1 MSNEHQEV
9 DCGDV
14 IEAVYLYLDG
24 ELDADSLNHIRQHL
38 DDCSPCLR
46 EYGIER
52 EVKILIAR
60 SCSERAPAELR
71 TSVVDQIRIVQT
83 EMTHVEFRPE

>member
-1 MSNEHQEV
+1 MSGEHDV

-24 ELDADSLNHIRQHL
+24 ELDGESLDHIRQHL
-38 DDCSPCLR
+38 DECSPCLR

-52 EVKILIAR
+52 EVKVLIAR
-60 SCSERAPAELR
+60 SCAESAPQALR
-71 TSVVDQIRIVQT
+71 NSVVNQIRIVQT
-83 EMTHVEFRPE
+83 EMTQVEFRPE

>member
-1 MSNEHQEV
+1 MSHEAHDV

-14 IEAVYLYLDG
+14 LEAVYLYLDG
-24 ELDADSLNHIRQHL
+24 ELDGEALEEIRQHL

-52 EVKILIAR
+52 EVKVLIAR
-60 SCSERAPAELR
+60 SCGEVAPASLHGA
-71 TSVVDQIRIVQT
+71 VVDRIRIVRT
-83 EMTHVEFRPE
+83 EMTHVEFRSD

>member
-1 MSNEHQEV
+1 MTHEPDEV

-14 IEAVYLYLDG
+14 LEAVHLYLDG
-24 ELDADSLNHIRQHL
+24 ELDADSLDHIRQHL

-60 SCSERAPAELR
+60 SCAEVAPDSLR
-71 TSVVDQIRIVQT
+71 LSVVDRIRIVRS
-83 EMTHVEFRPE
+83 EMTQVEFRSD

>member
-1 MSNEHQEV
+1 MSDDSHDV

-24 ELDADSLNHIRQHL
+24 ELDTESLEHIRPHL
-38 DDCSPCLR
+38 DECSPCLR
-46 EYGIER
+46 EYGVER

-60 SCSERAPAELR
+60 SCAEVAPDSLR
-71 TSVVDQIRIVQT
+71 HSVVDRIRVVRSQ
-83 EMTHVEFRPE
+83 MTQVEFRVD